1 VEGPTN
7 ACDNEPP
14 NLMDRGIDRQPSVRI
29 WRTRIVVLSRRIA
42 AIVIGLF
49 LVIQQLLLLLS

>member
-1 VEGPTN
+1 
-7 ACDNEPP
+7 
-14 NLMDRGIDRQPSVRI
+14 MDRGIDRQPSVRI